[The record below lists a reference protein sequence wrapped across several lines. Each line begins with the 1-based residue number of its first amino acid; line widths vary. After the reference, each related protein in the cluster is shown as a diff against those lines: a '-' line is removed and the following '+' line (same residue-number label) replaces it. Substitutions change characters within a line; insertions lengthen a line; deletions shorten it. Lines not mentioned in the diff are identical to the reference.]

1 MKLFSWNVNGIRAVA
16 RKGFFEWIEA
26 VKPDIVGLQEV
37 RASEEQLPE
46 KIKSIPGYKYL
57 LNAGEK
63 KGYSGTATFYRED
76 LEPANSWTG
85 LTEERFN
92 QEGRTLVTEY
102 KNFILYNIY
111 FPNGQKDEKRLQFK
125 LDFYD
130 ALLAEIKT
138 KVAQGKK
145 IVVCGDYNTA
155 HNEIDLKHPKSNSK
169 RSGFLRIER
178 DWLDKLQ
185 KSGFVDTYR
194 HLNPK
199 KVKYSWWSY
208 RFNARKTN
216 AGWRIDYFWISEN
229 LRDNL
234 VNAEINDQVFGS
246 DHCPVSLEL
255 NFQD

>member
-16 RKGFFEWIEA
+16 RKGFLDWIEVA
-26 VKPDIVGLQEV
+26 KPDIVGLQEV
-37 RASEEQLPE
+37 RASEEQIPPE
-46 KIKSIPGYKYL
+46 IKSIPGYKYE
-57 LNAGEK
+57 LNAGKK
-63 KGYSGTATFYRED
+63 KGYSGTATFYREG
-76 LEPANSWTG
+76 LEPIKSWTG
-85 LTEERFN
+85 LTEKRFN

-102 KNFILYNIY
+102 ENFILYNIY
-111 FPNGQKDEKRLQFK
+111 FPNGQKDEERLQFK
-125 LDFYD
+125 LDFYET
-130 ALLAEIKT
+130 LLNEIKT
-138 KVAQGKK
+138 RVARGEK

-178 DWLDKLQ
+178 AWLDKLQ
-185 KSGFVDTYR
+185 ENGFIDTYR
-194 HLNPK
+194 YLNPQ

-234 VNAEINDQVFGS
+234 VNAAIHNQVFGS
-246 DHCPVSLEL
+246 DHCPISLEL
-255 NFQD
+255 TF